1 MNEKMKQDQAVSAL
15 QKAAKSVRAPKLD
28 ESILENATKVA
39 ARPSLLERLGLN
51 RKLAGFSLAGA
62 AASVAVAAVVLG
74 GAVNPQNTFTLEMGA
89 PAAQGSDKGL
99 WGSQADSKIGSSS
112 YWPSP
117 IQIEY
122 VAGDALTGETGTG
135 SIYEFV
141 NNTTAKELSA
151 SIKRVLKIDG
161 AFVTETYGVETPN
174 GTEKVTYFNLNSGA
188 INVYVSDTNGALT
201 FYYSNGDAYI
211 TGDCVK
217 EESSPETPDVSYCVE
232 NAPVKANLPSDNTAI
247 AQALEVFKSLGF
259 DTTAGDIK
267 VNRSEDSMYAS
278 APIKVDGK
286 STGLSWDISWGN
298 SGEVSGVNGYAVDA
312 VKVADVSTI
321 SAKDTVKR
329 MSDYRWMASGSAE
342 LYNYLPSVSSRSTG
356 ESIGTGSTGE
366 SIGTE
371 GKKQTMLIVKATEV
385 MGIIYDANGKMWV
398 VPCFAMYAENDNYP
412 LVHVSVQD
420 GVIKL
425 PEPIIWPTDDIE
437 PRVKTG

>member
-1 MNEKMKQDQAVSAL
+1 MNEKFEPDQAVEAL

-28 ESILENATKVA
+28 ESILENATKVTA
-39 ARPSLLERLGLN
+39 KPSLVERLRLN

-74 GAVNPQNTFTLEMGA
+74 GVVNPQTTFTLEMGA
-89 PAAQGSDKGL
+89 SAPQGSNSSVMGVPEGA
-99 WGSQADSKIGSSS
+99 WGSEADSKVGSSS

-122 VAGDALTGETGTG
+122 VASDTLSDATGSG

-161 AFVTETYGVETPN
+161 AFVTETYGVDTPN

-188 INVYVSDTNGALT
+188 INVYVSVNNGALT

-217 EESSPETPDVSYCVE
+217 EESSPQTPDVTYCVE
-232 NAPVKANLPSDNTAI
+232 NAPVKANLPSDNAAI
-247 AQALEVFKSLGF
+247 TQALEVFKGLGF

-267 VNRSEDSMYAS
+267 VDRSEDSMYAS

-298 SGEVSGVNGYAVDA
+298 SGEVSGVYGYAVDA

-329 MSDYRWMASGSAE
+329 MNDYRWMASGSAE

-356 ESIGTGSTGE
+356 ESIGT
-366 SIGTE
+366 E
-371 GKKQTMLIVKATEV
+371 GKKQTMLIDKATEV
-385 MGIIYDANGKMWV
+385 MGIIYDAKGKMWV
-398 VPCFAMYAENDNYP
+398 VPCFAMYAENDSYP
-412 LVHVSVQD
+412 LVFVSVVD
-420 GVIKL
+420 GVITL
-425 PEPIIWPTDDIE
+425 PEPIVWPTDDIE

>member
-1 MNEKMKQDQAVSAL
+1 MNEKFEPDQAVEAL

-39 ARPSLLERLGLN
+39 AKPSLVERLGLH

-74 GAVNPQNTFTLEMGA
+74 GLVNPQTTFTLEMGA
-89 PAAQGSDKGL
+89 SAPHGSNKSLLGD
-99 WGSQADSKIGSSS
+99 SADSKVGSSS

-122 VAGDALTGETGTG
+122 VASDTLSDATGSG

-151 SIKRVLKIDG
+151 SIKRVLKIDRSV
-161 AFVTETYGVETPN
+161 VTETYGVDTSN

-188 INVYVSDTNGALT
+188 INVYVSDTNGALG
-201 FYYSNGDAYI
+201 FNYSNGDAYI

-217 EESSPETPDVSYCVE
+217 EESSPQTPDVTYCVE
-232 NAPVKANLPSDNTAI
+232 NAPVKANLPSDNAAI
-247 AQALEVFKSLGF
+247 TQALEVFKGLGF

-329 MSDYRWMASGSAE
+329 MSDYRWTASGSAE
-342 LYNYLPSVSSRSTG
+342 LYNYLPTVSSR
-356 ESIGTGSTGE
+356 STGE

-398 VPCFAMYAENDNYP
+398 VPCFALYAENDNYP

-425 PEPIIWPTDDIE
+425 PEPIVWPTDDIE